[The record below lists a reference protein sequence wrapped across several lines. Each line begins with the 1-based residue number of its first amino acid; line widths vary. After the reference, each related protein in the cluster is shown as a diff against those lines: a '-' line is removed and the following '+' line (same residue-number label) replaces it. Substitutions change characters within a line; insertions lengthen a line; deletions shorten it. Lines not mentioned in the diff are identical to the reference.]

1 MQIIKKDNTF
11 QDYDEQK
18 IINACNLAAK
28 RALFSFDT
36 WVSKYS
42 YNMFIMELSENKLQ
56 IGKMEVYFGNMFPF
70 NIVMLLWH

>member
-1 MQIIKKDNTF
+1 MVPMERF
-11 QDYDEQK
+11 QRDLFALLSKVIDIQ
-18 IINACNLAAK
+18 
-28 RALFSFDT
+28 LFSFDT

-56 IGKMEVYFGNMFPF
+56 IGKMEIYFGNMFPF